1 MVFAAELSKEL
12 SNLSEDAVL
21 LHRELLRNF
30 NLPLSYSRSRW
41 NSLSVLLMQDKKVKQ
56 SRLRFIG
63 ISKIGKP
70 VWLED
75 VSLGTLA
82 KVYERIS
89 K

>member
-1 MVFAAELSKEL
+1 
-12 SNLSEDAVL
+12 
-21 LHRELLRNF
+21 
-30 NLPLSYSRSRW
+30 
-41 NSLSVLLMQDKKVKQ
+41 LSVLLMQDKKVKQ

-75 VSLGTLA
+75 VSLSTLA